1 MFGNIFIRDA
11 FTFINTTDGYC
22 IGKKDYDGIYKTI
35 YENHTGDKINFY
47 DVLENENQIIVSGNN
62 NKTSFF
68 TNFNFNGDIL
78 KTIKEKTDTFFK
90 IRRGLYVYDDTE
102 SFRMFSISK
111 DSKSLD
117 LKETILKDD
126 RFTKYKDDIT
136 TTYSYPVGAVD
147 NLGYLEASIN
157 FNNKEVLYFAFS
169 TENYEL
175 FNFYPY
181 IYSKLK
187 GEINLTD
194 DDKTIDYDTFKWLLL
209 NSELLDDTLKAID
222 RENTSTELDI
232 SSCKASD
239 YFKCN
244 ILTKYK
250 KYIY

>member
-90 IRRGLYVYDDTE
+90 IRRGLYVYDDTK
-102 SFRMFSISK
+102 SFRMFSVSK
-111 DSKSLD
+111 DSKTLD
-117 LKETILKDD
+117 LKKIILGDD
-126 RFTKYKDDIT
+126 RFTKYADDIT
-136 TTYSYPVGAVD
+136 TTYSYPVGSVD
-147 NLGYLEASIN
+147 TLGYLEASIN
-157 FNNKEVLYFAFS
+157 FNNKEALYFAFS

-187 GEINLTD
+187 GELNLTN
-194 DDKTIDYDTFKWLLL
+194 DDKTIDYDTFKWLLVH
-209 NSELLDDTLKAID
+209 SELFDDALKVID
-222 RENTSTELDI
+222 RENTSDELDV

-239 YFKCN
+239 HFRGN
-244 ILTKYK
+244 ILTKHRK
-250 KYIY
+250 HIY

>member
-78 KTIKEKTDTFFK
+78 KTIKEKTDTFFFFF
-90 IRRGLYVYDDTE
+90 RGLYVYDDTK
-102 SFRMFSISK
+102 SFRMFSVSK
-111 DSKSLD
+111 DSKTLD
-117 LKETILKDD
+117 LKKIILGDD
-126 RFTKYKDDIT
+126 RFTKYADDIT
-136 TTYSYPVGAVD
+136 TTYSYPVGSVD
-147 NLGYLEASIN
+147 TLGYLEASIN
-157 FNNKEVLYFAFS
+157 FNNKEALYFAFS

-187 GEINLTD
+187 GELNLTN
-194 DDKTIDYDTFKWLLL
+194 DDKTIDYDTFKWLLVH
-209 NSELLDDTLKAID
+209 SELFDDALKVID
-222 RENTSTELDI
+222 RENTSDELDI

-250 KYIY
+250 KHIY